1 MRMRVLVAAFVVVAL
16 AALALG
22 RGPTRPPP
30 LTRPGRV
37 APPPRAEAAE
47 AQPRVVDPA
56 DIRDV
61 FHFADARIPSAHG
74 APAGA
79 LEEKEKAAPP
89 APPGPRLVGLV
100 KRAGR
105 VVAALAA
112 DGEVFLAGPGET
124 AAGVTVLSVGDESVR
139 VRRAD
144 GTEETLALP

>member
-1 MRMRVLVAAFVVVAL
+1 MRVLVAALVGVAL

-22 RGPTRPPP
+22 RGPTRTPPV
-30 LTRPGRV
+30 TRADRV
-37 APPPRAEAAE
+37 APPARAEPAE
-47 AQPRVVDPA
+47 PQPTVVDPA

-61 FHFADARIPSAHG
+61 FHFAGERIPAAHG
-74 APAGA
+74 AAA
-79 LEEKEKAAPP
+79 EVLQEKEEAGPSV
-89 APPGPRLVGLV
+89 PPGPHLVGLV

-105 VVAALAA
+105 VVAALAE

-124 AAGVTVLSVGDESVR
+124 AAGVTVLSVGDEGVR